1 MPSRTMTR
9 LSGFRRVT
17 QHNKQLAE
25 AKIKTDWKI
34 FVSWLPVGVKEAFIA
49 QKEPQFGV
57 RQNAPHG
64 EFFVPKFCV

>member
-1 MPSRTMTR
+1 MTR

-17 QHNKQLAE
+17 QHHKQLAE

-34 FVSWLPVGVKEAFIA
+34 FVSWLPVGVNEAFIA
-49 QKEPQFGV
+49 QKEPQFGYDKM
-57 RQNAPHG
+57 HHTG